1 MTRIADIKTLL
12 DITDNS
18 QDAKLTLIIA
28 AIESTVEGMTG
39 YKVTQAEITEELNGL
54 TERKLLLKWMP
65 VKTVTSVS
73 YWNSTT
79 EAWEVVDSDL
89 YELDGRLGEIIFAN
103 ATPRGVKNIKVVYTA
118 GDDTLQADI
127 NGAIND
133 YVIQRFT
140 GGGRGI
146 SSESVDGASVTYAD
160 PKEIVN
166 HPVFSQYIRV

>member
-39 YKVTQAEITEELNGL
+39 YKVTPATVTEELNGL

-65 VKTVTSVS
+65 VASITSVS
-73 YWNSTT
+73 VWNSTT
-79 EAWEVVDSDL
+79 EAWEVVDADL

-103 ATPRGVKNIKVVYTA
+103 ATPRGVKNIKVVYEA
-118 GDDTLQADI
+118 
-127 NGAIND
+127 
-133 YVIQRFT
+133 
-140 GGGRGI
+140 
-146 SSESVDGASVTYAD
+146 
-160 PKEIVN
+160 
-166 HPVFSQYIRV
+166 